1 MKIGIIG
8 AAGRMGRM
16 LLAAVDAADG
26 AVIAGGV
33 EAPGH
38 ADLGT
43 DLGKLAGLD
52 GVGVTL
58 TSDAEALFQAVDA
71 VIDFT
76 VPVVTTL
83 NAHLAKKFGTVLVIG
98 TTGMDEAQQA
108 TIVTASI
115 SAAIVQAANYSVG
128 VNVLLGLV
136 EQAAQILPEAYDIEI
151 LEMHHHHKIDAPSGT
166 ALALGHAAAAGRNVN
181 LDEVADKVRDGII
194 GPRKSGDIGFATL
207 RGGDVVGDHTV
218 MFAGPGERVEI
229 THKAASREVFAN
241 GAVRA
246 ALWGIDQKPGL
257 YSMKNVLGF

>member
-16 LLAAVDAADG
+16 LLAAVDAAEG

-33 EAPGH
+33 EATAHPDLG
-38 ADLGT
+38 ADLGV
-43 DLGKLAGLD
+43 LAGLD
-52 GVGVTL
+52 PIGVAL
-58 TSDAEALFQAVDA
+58 TSDAQALFKTVDA

-76 VPVVTTL
+76 VPVVTVA
-83 NAHLAKKFGTVLVIG
+83 NAQLAKEFATVLVIG
-98 TTGMDEAQQA
+98 TTGMDEAQQHIINAAA
-108 TIVTASI
+108 T

-136 EQAAQILPEAYDIEI
+136 EQAAKILPEAYDIEI

-166 ALALGHAAAAGRNVN
+166 ALALGHAAAAGRGVH
-181 LDEVADKVRDGII
+181 LDDVADKVRDGII
-194 GPRKSGDIGFATL
+194 GPRKLGDIGFATL

-246 ALWGIDQKPGL
+246 ALWATGQQPGL
-257 YSMKNVLGF
+257 YAMKDVLGL